1 MIQLRSWQNT
11 SLDDLPVDIHQVVD
25 ICDQMEKKFEEVQ
38 QMNANP
44 VLNREDSMMMDV
56 DASLNSTVSKSASS
70 NNDCRIC
77 LDDLDATQVTLSVCQ
92 HVFHRD
98 CVEKWFQSSGKQS
111 CPTCGYLYGICK
123 GTFLS
128 LSSKSESF
136 VFQGPQPQG
145 EMKIKYIQT
154 PLPGFP
160 PQQYPSNEGPT
171 IEITYFIPSGIQGP
185 QNPQPGQPFTGTNR
199 IAYLPNTSEGKYVLN
214 LLQRAFNDQH
224 IFTIGISTTTGRGN
238 VVIWNDIHHKTQ
250 INGGPEG

>member
-1 MIQLRSWQNT
+1 
-11 SLDDLPVDIHQVVD
+11 
-25 ICDQMEKKFEEVQ
+25 
-38 QMNANP
+38 
-44 VLNREDSMMMDV
+44 
-56 DASLNSTVSKSASS
+56 
-70 NNDCRIC
+70 
-77 LDDLDATQVTLSVCQ
+77 
-92 HVFHRD
+92 
-98 CVEKWFQSSGKQS
+98 
-111 CPTCGYLYGICK
+111 
-123 GTFLS
+123 
-128 LSSKSESF
+128 
-136 VFQGPQPQG
+136 
-145 EMKIKYIQT
+145 MKIKYIQT